1 MTLGEL
7 TKILEATG
15 YPVAYSHFTATPT
28 NPVPATP
35 TNPVPAPPYI
45 CFLVDGSANLMADN
59 KVYHKINDLNIELYT
74 NRKDSVA
81 EAKLEQ
87 VLDDHE
93 IPYDSPFEG
102 IIETEK
108 IYQKFYET
116 RLM

>member
-7 TKILEATG
+7 KKILEATG
-15 YPVAYSHFTATPT
+15 YLVAYSHFTVIPGK
-28 NPVPATP
+28 
-35 TNPVPAPPYI
+35 PVPAPPYI

-74 NRKDSVA
+74 TRKDLVA
-81 EAKLEQ
+81 EAKLEK

-93 IPYDSPFEG
+93 IPYDSYGTF
-102 IIETEK
+102 IESEK
-108 IYQKFYET
+108 MYQKIYET